1 LGWHGAKEFIMN
13 AFEKM
18 ALVLVLAVMSGGAV
32 MAETGSAKANAR
44 AVKTAAWDRVGDGAG
59 VVDLA
64 ADPAR
69 VRIRA
74 LGGAVDGGLQARKAE
89 MVRRMFWIML
99 AHR

>member
-1 LGWHGAKEFIMN
+1 MN

-18 ALVLVLAVMSGGAV
+18 ALVLVLAAMSGGSV

-44 AVKTAAWDRVGDGAG
+44 AVKSAAWDRVGDGAG
-59 VVDLA
+59 AIDPA
-64 ADPAR
+64 ADPSLI
-69 VRIRA
+69 RIRA
-74 LGGAVDGGLQARKAE
+74 LGGAVEGGLQARKAE